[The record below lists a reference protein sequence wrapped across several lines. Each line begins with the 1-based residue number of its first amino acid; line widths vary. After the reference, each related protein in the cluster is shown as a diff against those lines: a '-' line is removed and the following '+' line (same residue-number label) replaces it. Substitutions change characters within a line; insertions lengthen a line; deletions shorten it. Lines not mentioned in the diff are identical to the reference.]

1 MSSSRY
7 PALMIFL
14 HWLTLF
20 LLVLVV
26 STVLG
31 RELVETKATRQ
42 LLLGIHQ
49 SLALLIP
56 IIAAMRFGLRIR
68 QRQRIPRYDWGLV
81 QDFLVKRVHGL
92 LYVGMLAIPLLGWAL
107 VNAKG
112 HEARFLWLLPLPP
125 LTVADMDMA
134 DQLAEWH
141 ETAAWIFLAL
151 IGLHALAAL
160 WHHYHKKD
168 DVLRAMLP

>member
-7 PALMIFL
+7 PTLMIFL
-14 HWLTLF
+14 HWLTLI
-20 LLVLVV
+20 LIVLVV
-26 STVLG
+26 LTVLG

-56 IIAAMRFGLRIR
+56 LLAVTRFGIRLR
-68 QRQRIPRYDWGLV
+68 QRQRIPRYDWDMV

-92 LYVGMLAIPLLGWAL
+92 LYLGMLLIPILGWAL

-112 HEARFLWLLPLPP
+112 HDASLLWILPLPE
-125 LTVADMDMA
+125 LTAADMDVA

-141 ETAAWIFLAL
+141 ETAAWLFLGL

>member
-7 PALMIFL
+7 PTLMIFL

-20 LLVLVV
+20 LIVLVV
-26 STVLG
+26 FTVLG

-56 IIAAMRFGLRIR
+56 IIALIRLALRLTR
-68 QRQRIPRYDWGLV
+68 RQRIPRYDWGLL

-92 LYVGMLAIPLLGWAL
+92 LYLGMLAIPVLGWAL

-112 HEARFLWLLPLPP
+112 HVASLLWVLPLPE
-125 LTVADMDMA
+125 LTAADMDMA

-141 ETAAWIFLAL
+141 ETAAWLFLGL

>member
-7 PALMIFL
+7 PTLMIFL

-20 LLVLVV
+20 LIVLVV
-26 STVLG
+26 LTVLG

-56 IIAAMRFGLRIR
+56 VLAVARFGIR
-68 QRQRIPRYDWGLV
+68 LSQGARIPRYDWGLL
-81 QDFLVKRVHGL
+81 QDFLVKRIHGL
-92 LYVGMLAIPLLGWAL
+92 LYLGMLVIPLLGWAL

-112 HEARFLWLLPLPP
+112 HNARLLWVLQLPA
-125 LTVADMDMA
+125 LTAADMDMA

-141 ETAAWIFLAL
+141 ETAAWLFLAL